1 MKGAVITE
9 DDLKRMQERVSGAVK
24 AAAEPV
30 RPILPARFTIIGD
43 AAPVNNSKA
52 QFVRDGKIHTRKTER
67 GKVWADLAESQL
79 REQWG
84 IMLPVEVETYFIVDV
99 FRPRNAGDVDGYAKG
114 ILDAFQA
121 AGVIK
126 NDSSIRRLTITKH
139 VDRNRP
145 RVEVVIYESNLK
157 PL

>member
-1 MKGAVITE
+1 MSHAT
-9 DDLKRMQERVSGAVK
+9 DDQLKVMQDRVARLAGR
-24 AAAEPV
+24 AAEPV
-30 RPILPARFTIIGD
+30 RPILPARFTILGD

-52 QFVRDGKIHTRKTER
+52 QFVRDGKIRTVKTER
-67 GKVWADLAESQL
+67 GKVWADLAERQL

-99 FRPRNAGDVDGYAKG
+99 YRPRNSGDVDGYAKG

-126 NDSSIRRLTITKH
+126 NDSTIRRLTITKH
-139 VDRNRP
+139 VDKHRP

>member
-1 MKGAVITE
+1 MTE
-9 DDLKRMQERVSGAVK
+9 SDLKMMEDRRDRLAGK
-24 AAAEPV
+24 LPDPV
-30 RPILPARFTIIGD
+30 RPILPARFTILGD

-52 QFVRDGKIHTRKTER
+52 QFVRDGKIRTVKTER
-67 GKVWADLAESQL
+67 GRVWADLAERQV

-84 IMLPVEVETYFIVDV
+84 NMQPVTAETFFFVDV
-99 FRPRNAGDVDGYAKG
+99 YRPRNSGDVDGYAKG

-121 AGVIK
+121 GGVIQ

-139 VDRNRP
+139 VDRIRP
-145 RVEVVIYESNLK
+145 RVEVVIYESTLK

>member
-1 MKGAVITE
+1 MTE
-9 DDLKRMQERVSGAVK
+9 ADLKMMEDRRDRLAGKLQD
-24 AAAEPV
+24 PV
-30 RPILPARFTIIGD
+30 RPILPARFTIIGH
-43 AAPVNNSKA
+43 AAPVNNAKA
-52 QFVRDGKIHTRKTER
+52 PIIRKGHIRMVKTKR
-67 GKVWADLAESQL
+67 GREWADTAERQL

-84 IMLPVEVETYFIVDV
+84 NMQPVTAETFFFVDV
-99 FRPRNAGDVDGYAKG
+99 YRPRNSGDVDGYAKG

-121 AGVIK
+121 GGVIE

-145 RVEVVIYESNLK
+145 RVEVVIYESTLK